1 MKSKY
6 IVAFASLLIMTIV
19 SSGYAGNNNGNNG
32 NNGNGNNGNG
42 NNGNGNNGNGNSGNG
57 NNRNGNKSLR
67 SPQGIPNNGNERRT
81 RALDER
87 NAQNK
92 VTEIEGREIR
102 SFDGSGNN
110 LNNDDWGAAF
120 EQLQR
125 LGSANYEDGIST
137 IASTLD
143 GSSRPNPRSISNTIV
158 NQEPGESIP
167 NDFRTSDFNWQWG
180 QFIDHDID
188 LTDGSADEPQNIIV
202 PIGDNFFDPAETGN
216 AIIPFN
222 RALFDPDTGT
232 DSSNVRQQ
240 ENEITSWI
248 DGSMI
253 YGSSDERAAALRVGP
268 DSPYLKTS
276 SGDLL
281 PFNTERLPNA
291 NGPGAEPESLF
302 LAGDIRA
309 NEQIGLTALHTLFVR
324 EHNRLA
330 ELLWNDE
337 PYASAESIF
346 QAARRLVV
354 AKVQI
359 ITYDEHLPAL
369 IGRKAIPRYRGYNAS
384 VNPTIFNEFSAA
396 AFRLGHSMVSEQL
409 LSVDSRGNQVDQID
423 LAGAFFNAPQVFQ
436 SRDDIDPILRGL
448 ASQEHQAIDV
458 MVVHPLRN
466 LLFGQPG
473 AGGLDLTALNIQ
485 RGRDHGLPFYNDMR
499 VAMGLKRVTNFNQIS
514 NDQELQQ
521 SLQDAYGDVDN
532 IDLWVGGLAE
542 TPVGKRGA
550 QVGELFQA
558 ILTRQ
563 FTDLR
568 DGDRF
573 WYENYLD
580 RDELKIVRGT
590 TLAKVIRANTNIG
603 NELQN
608 NVFFV
613 R

>member
-1 MKSKY
+1 MYK
-6 IVAFASLLIMTIV
+6 
-19 SSGYAGNNNGNNG
+19 
-32 NNGNGNNGNG
+32 
-42 NNGNGNNGNGNSGNG
+42 
-57 NNRNGNKSLR
+57 R
-67 SPQGIPNNGNERRT
+67 
-81 RALDER
+81 
-87 NAQNK
+87 
-92 VTEIEGREIR
+92 
-102 SFDGSGNN
+102 
-110 LNNDDWGAAF
+110 
-120 EQLQR
+120 
-125 LGSANYEDGIST
+125 
-137 IASTLD
+137 
-143 GSSRPNPRSISNTIV
+143 
-158 NQEPGESIP
+158 
-167 NDFRTSDFNWQWG
+167 
-180 QFIDHDID
+180 
-188 LTDGSADEPQNIIV
+188 
-202 PIGDNFFDPAETGN
+202 
-216 AIIPFN
+216 
-222 RALFDPDTGT
+222 
-232 DSSNVRQQ
+232 
-240 ENEITSWI
+240 
-248 DGSMI
+248 
-253 YGSSDERAAALRVGP
+253 
-268 DSPYLKTS
+268 
-276 SGDLL
+276 
-281 PFNTERLPNA
+281 
-291 NGPGAEPESLF
+291 
-302 LAGDIRA
+302 
-309 NEQIGLTALHTLFVR
+309 QIGLTALHTLFVR

-354 AKVQI
+354 AKLQI

-473 AGGLDLTALNIQ
+473 AGGLYLTALNIQ

-514 NDQELQQ
+514 NDHELQQ
-521 SLQDAYGDVDN
+521 SLQDAYGDVN
-532 IDLWVGGLAE
+532 KIDLWVGGLAE
-542 TPVGKRGA
+542 TPVGKQGA

-580 RDELKIVRGT
+580 KDELKIVRGT
-590 TLAKVIRANTNIG
+590 TLAKIIRANTNIG

-608 NVFFV
+608 NVFLSLIHIWTLPTTPYV
-613 R
+613 